1 MTSGRNMLFCR
12 LVFKFGCQFS
22 NEGFKHCNLVVLAHV
37 ILVSHSIMYLTL
49 SYSPPPSYFY
59 FFHIYVAIYPLHLPF
74 TNAEML
80 RKKWGLSNF
89 FFLIYQTKLV
99 AFLISYSFKISFYYF
114 FNYVWPVR
122 IGGGK
127 IIIWLDRGLR
137 QDSIAIG
144 LRSLSCIKKFF
155 YQF

>member
-37 ILVSHSIMYLTL
+37 ILVSHSILYLTL
-49 SYSPPPSYFY
+49 SYSRPPSSYFY
-59 FFHIYVAIYPLHLPF
+59 FFHIYVAIYPLYLPL

-80 RKKWGLSNF
+80 SKKWGLSTF

-99 AFLISYSFKISFYYF
+99 AFLISYSFRISFLWPIQSDRVICELLQGEYF
-114 FNYVWPVR
+114 SN
-122 IGGGK
+122 
-127 IIIWLDRGLR
+127 
-137 QDSIAIG
+137 QDLAPFCFRDTSPIP
-144 LRSLSCIKKFF
+144 S
-155 YQF
+155 Q